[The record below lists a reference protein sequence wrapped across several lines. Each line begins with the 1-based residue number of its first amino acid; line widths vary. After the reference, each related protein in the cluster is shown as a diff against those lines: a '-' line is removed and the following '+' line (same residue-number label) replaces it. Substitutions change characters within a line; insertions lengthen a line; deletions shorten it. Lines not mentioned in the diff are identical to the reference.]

1 MALPLAA
8 LAAGGSV
15 LSGLGGLFGSSA
27 QEKAA
32 KRALKFQ
39 KQVYG
44 ENVDRFQPSIDIGQN
59 ALRDLSYAYGQGD
72 PEQVQGYIDQF
83 QNSPNYLLNY
93 QSGRDLGAQG
103 IQGKYA
109 AGGLLNS
116 GAKLKALSRYGTDY
130 NNNFLS
136 QYQGGQRDLART
148 GQGAISSLAGVS
160 QNYANNASNLMQDQG
175 AAQAAG
181 YQGFGNTFNNALGGY
196 AQGNALQQYGPQGTS
211 GFGQSE
217 FGSGQPKVGWVY

>member
-1 MALPLAA
+1 MVLPYLAA
-8 LAAGGSV
+8 AGSV
-15 LSGLGGLFGSSA
+15 ASGIGGLFGSSA

-39 KQVYG
+39 KKVYG

-83 QNSPNYLLNY
+83 QSSPNYLLNY
-93 QSGRDLGAQG
+93 QSGLDLGAQG
-103 IQGKYA
+103 VQGKYA

-130 NNNFLS
+130 SNNFLR
-136 QYQGGQRDLART
+136 QYQSGQRDLART

-160 QNYANNASNLMQDQG
+160 QNYANTAGNLIQDQG

-181 YQGFGNTFNNALGGY
+181 FQGLGNTFNNALGAY
-196 AQGNALQQYGPQGTS
+196 QQGNALQQYGPRGTS
-211 GFGQSE
+211 GFGGND
-217 FGSGQPKVGWVY
+217 FARLY